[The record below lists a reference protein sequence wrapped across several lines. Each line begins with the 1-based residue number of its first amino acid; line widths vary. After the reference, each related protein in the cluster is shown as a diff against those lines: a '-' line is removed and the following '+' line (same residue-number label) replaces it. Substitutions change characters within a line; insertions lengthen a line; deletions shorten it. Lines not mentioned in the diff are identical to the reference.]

1 MSRCGADGTQH
12 SWCTSVHSELKSIG
26 PISIGAEYIS
36 FVLRFSRLKWSCIC
50 DDISFFFHRRERPSV
65 LRDSVSMQNHVNWF
79 FFFCLFTCIVAE
91 ALPLFSPPV
100 QPGTE
105 AHEDNPAGPSQTGDE
120 GRLLHHVRD
129 AIVALRSRHYVPQL
143 CTWGHACTRGRGR
156 WTSEW
161 LHVNSTASE
170 WTNDYIREVVVNENH
185 LEFKK
190 KSIPSP
196 LRYKTRLKCDQ
207 NKQREKKN
215 PKMNTNVTKEDN
227 VNKNKLT
234 KTNQKTITRVL
245 VRLGVHVFWDC
256 SAKARLREKRD
267 N

>member
-143 CTWGHACTRGRGR
+143 CTWGHARTRGRGVG

-190 KSIPSP
+190 KIDSIS
-196 LRYKTRLKCDQ
+196 TAVQ
-207 NKQREKKN
+207 NTSQMWPKQTKREKKPQN
-215 PKMNTNVTKEDN
+215 EYKCD
-227 VNKNKLT
+227 
-234 KTNQKTITRVL
+234 
-245 VRLGVHVFWDC
+245 
-256 SAKARLREKRD
+256 KRGQCE
-267 N
+267 